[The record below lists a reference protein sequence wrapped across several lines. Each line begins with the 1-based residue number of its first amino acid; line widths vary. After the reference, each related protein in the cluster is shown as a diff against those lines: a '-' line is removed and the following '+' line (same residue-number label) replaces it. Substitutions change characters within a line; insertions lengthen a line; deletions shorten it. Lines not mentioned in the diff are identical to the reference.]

1 MLYIPLILN
10 ILKLEYYDLKRIDIL
25 IKQKIRQQKKTY
37 QAIACYSKKKR
48 VKIHRVVLNIN
59 QQKDFIY
66 FLVQLNSLS

>member
-25 IKQKIRQQKKTY
+25 IKQKIKQQKKTY
-37 QAIACYSKKKR
+37 QAIGCYSKKKR